1 MPKILYEKKYPK
13 RKIDELPAAFERN
26 DEARK
31 QSFDDIMQELLQ
43 DTIYVLMPERK
54 ERAVRFIQTAIEVSK
69 AYELDIKIE
78 EHLSHLTVYFYFDC
92 SGCMGFLKEVVA
104 LADDLAF
111 FTHAEEYDLVLA
123 LDYYTHAV
131 YRHGRRINP

>member
-13 RKIDELPAAFERN
+13 RKIDELPVAFERN

-54 ERAVRFIQTAIEVSK
+54 ERAVRFIQTAIEV
-69 AYELDIKIE
+69 
-78 EHLSHLTVYFYFDC
+78 
-92 SGCMGFLKEVVA
+92 
-104 LADDLAF
+104 
-111 FTHAEEYDLVLA
+111 
-123 LDYYTHAV
+123 
-131 YRHGRRINP
+131 

>member
-54 ERAVRFIQTAIEVSK
+54 ERAVLFIQTAIEVSK

-111 FTHAEEYDLVLA
+111 FTHAEGYDLVLA